1 MNPPPVAP
9 ATLDRPVHSGA
20 AATGVRETSTGRR
33 AVGTTLGSA
42 LVAAIAYID
51 PGNFATNVSAGAQFG
66 TLLVWVVVAA
76 SAVGMLVQY
85 LSAKLGLVTG
95 RSLPEQCRE
104 RMPYGAR
111 IAMWLQAELVVI
123 ATDLAEVVGGAI
135 ALNLLFGVPLL
146 LGAVIMVLAA
156 FGILALHVR
165 GRDAFRPVVY
175 LCFAVVTAGFAYQAL
190 RSGLGGAELAA
201 GFQPK
206 LQGVDS
212 AYLAAG
218 IVGAT
223 VMPHVV
229 YLHSHL
235 TKGEAVI
242 SKRTMPR
249 LIKVTRREIVGAML
263 LAAAV
268 NISIM
273 LAATVLGPD
282 EADSLEAAHAGF
294 AQLTGVFSS
303 WVFASALLASSLAST
318 CVGVYSGQ
326 TIMSGFLHRS
336 VSIWLRRCISVA
348 PALII
353 LVLGVDPTAAL
364 VLSQVCLSFGIPFAL
379 APLVWFTSRRAVM
392 GDARN
397 RPVTIGVAAVVL
409 GAIVALNV
417 FLLATLF
424 AG

>member
-1 MNPPPVAP
+1 MNPPT
-9 ATLDRPVHSGA
+9 ATLTTPVTG
-20 AATGVRETSTGRR
+20 GVRESGTGRR

-42 LVAAIAYID
+42 LVAAVAYID
-51 PGNFATNVSAGAQFG
+51 PGNFATNVSAGAQYG

-95 RSLPEQCRE
+95 QSLPEQCKQHLSR
-104 RMPYGAR
+104 PAR

-123 ATDLAEVVGGAI
+123 MTDLAEVVGGAI
-135 ALNLLFGVPLL
+135 ALNLLFGLPLL
-146 LGAVIMVLAA
+146 PGAAIMVVAA
-156 FGILALHVR
+156 FAILTLHVR

-175 LCFAVVTAGFAYQAL
+175 VCFAVVAAGFAYQAL
-190 RSGLGGAELAA
+190 RAPLGGADLAA
-201 GFQPK
+201 GFRPR
-206 LQGVDS
+206 LEGTES

-235 TKGEAVI
+235 TKGEALI
-242 SKRTMPR
+242 SGRAVPR
-249 LIKVTRREIVGAML
+249 LIRITRREIVGAML

-273 LAATVLGPD
+273 LAATVLAPTD
-282 EADSLEAAHAGF
+282 TLEGAHAGF
-294 AQLTGVFSS
+294 TAVTGAFSG

-336 VSIWLRRCISVA
+336 VSIWVRRCVSVL
-348 PALII
+348 PALV
-353 LVLGVDPTAAL
+353 VLAIGVDPTAAL
-364 VLSQVCLSFGIPFAL
+364 VLSQVVLSFGIPFAL

-397 RPVTIGVAAVVL
+397 HPVTVAVAGVVL
-409 GAIVALNV
+409 GAVVSLNV
-417 FLLATLF
+417 FLLVTLF
-424 AG
+424 TS